1 MASVLEANENIV
13 QKILYI
19 YIFTTT
25 TLWVRYENIYNII
38 SCSRIIN
45 CYSFQISSPLDGNNI
60 TLLSVFVT
68 EINNPKLTYILFC
81 RFLFFT
87 SSCLS
92 KSSHFKVLH
101 KFSKSSR
108 LTCPVTPFPHN
119 ARCSLGS
126 DMQQIISPII
136 YININQY
143 YPGGSAAHLAGQAT
157 VVACEGEERG
167 LDWAWGALLVI
178 HSSTRTF

>member
-1 MASVLEANENIV
+1 MLFWRNYIYCNNFVSKLRRHNVISCSWIIGRYHFQISKTLNEN
-13 QKILYI
+13 
-19 YIFTTT
+19 
-25 TLWVRYENIYNII
+25 NII
-38 SCSRIIN
+38 S
-45 CYSFQISSPLDGNNI
+45 
-60 TLLSVFVT
+60 LSVFVT
-68 EINNPKLTYILFC
+68 EINNPQLTYILFC

-101 KFSKSSR
+101 KFSKSSH

-119 ARCSLGS
+119 VCCSLGS

-143 YPGGSAAHLAGQAT
+143 YPGGSEAHLAGQAT
-157 VVACEGEERG
+157 VVACEGEERR
-167 LDWAWGALLVI
+167 LDWAWGSL
-178 HSSTRTF
+178 